1 MNDQPLRVLLVDDE
15 ASLREPLATYLRR
28 EHSYYVDTAASGK
41 ETLARIEDVQ
51 GQYDVALIDDLLMPT
66 PDSDEPRP
74 LGIKLMAEIKASY
87 PHIEFII
94 FTGWGMHSAI
104 EALRAG
110 AYRYIRKPFDIKE
123 LAVMIEHAAEY
134 RRLKGVAREK
144 QILEQLMQTSTA
156 LLHDRD
162 LQDVLNTILH
172 GVQTIGFDRV
182 RLYLLSE
189 DGQTMVGQAQ
199 VGMET
204 EFIGLELPVAEDIYV
219 QTLLADPRP
228 RVFEREDDKPVPY
241 EQQLAKEEINQWACV
256 PLLLR
261 GEVIG
266 KLSADNKFSKRPITE
281 AELEPIALFA
291 SQAAAAIENAR
302 LIAREQEATQKA
314 EQRARNLEAIQK
326 VSTAISSLHELGKIL
341 DATCHAAVELFGV
354 EHSGLVLFEP
364 DNARGQVV
372 AEYPDVGTRGIEIPV
387 HGVPAEERLTT
398 SQEPL
403 IISDVPGEPSLGP
416 VRDILSKFDI
426 RSILIVPVMFKDRVL
441 GSFSLDAIGHSRI
454 FTEDDIE
461 LCESFAAQVAVAVEN
476 AKLYESLEKQTKRLT
491 DLAVGLTGLYEIG
504 KEMTSDLELD
514 RILDSIAEHIVRVVG
529 ARRSLFIQVDMKRG
543 RLIKAVGHGYPA
555 EHLQRLTFEEVQA
568 GASGWVLRT
577 GEPIL
582 VTDAQSDP
590 RNTGIAL
597 ERAKQFDTSPLIVA
611 PLLVKGEVIGTL
623 TAVNTVDDPFFTEED
638 LNLVVMLTNQ
648 AAIAIENARLF
659 EEARKGLT
667 CLRSVSEAGSVL
679 ISTLD
684 PGQVLQIIVEQAR
697 QAVRA
702 WRASVVL
709 IGDDGR
715 PLELAATGYE
725 EAPEVSTIIRPTGIS
740 MQVVRTGSPCIIE
753 DVPTC
758 QAEVNP
764 DMIRDGV
771 GAAACFPLSLRGKNT
786 GVMWIQYREPRP
798 FPETEIEA
806 LSIYTKNAAIAY
818 DNARRIRELEHMR
831 RAAEKLAGVA
841 DVKDV
846 LQEIVRSA
854 REVLEADSSIIW
866 SYDGA
871 RHTFLSG
878 ELAADG
884 IQPELLEKFREDE
897 PRPGGTAE
905 TVMQQNHLIVP
916 DIDDPKWAF
925 LGPAS
930 RGLRGEIGAKAFQG
944 IALQVE
950 KETLGVLYVNYNRP
964 RSFSEEEQEIARA
977 FANQAALAL
986 KKAKLLDQVNK
997 ARNAARVVAEATVLE
1012 NLQNT
1017 LTSIVKGTRD
1027 VLGCDLVTLY
1037 TYEQDRE
1044 RFGFPPA
1051 MVGVKNPAK
1060 VLELGKVVESSV
1072 IYNIMALDD
1081 LYVAEDTMADS
1092 LMCGPFAEREGVL
1105 SSVGIPLIARD
1116 RKVGVMFV
1124 NYSRQHRFTADELTN
1139 IRLFAHQAAV
1149 AIRKAQLYEQVQK
1162 RAIALQALYEAGQAV
1177 ISTLALSEILN
1188 RIAEQARKLV
1198 GNPGTQAHILLVEGN
1213 KLKFTNAYPPDVL
1226 LLLQEQIG
1234 HEIDLKKGQNGRIGI
1249 TGRVIETGESQLVGD
1264 IRKDEDYIGYT
1275 SETCSELAVP
1285 IRIGGKIIG
1294 VINVEHPDYNA
1305 FDAEDQ
1311 HALESL
1317 AAQAAIAIQNAH
1329 LYEQVRQRAEQFQT
1343 LYQASLSLTAELSV
1357 EAVLQEVVHY
1367 ARQLTGAQYGALG
1380 VLSSE
1385 GKIRQLITSGLEA
1398 GEQEH
1403 IGTPPEGRGVLGLLL
1418 RKPDP
1423 IRARDIRHHPSF
1435 TGFPPDHPK
1444 ITSFLGVPIISKG
1457 TFTGNLFMA
1466 NRLGASEF
1474 SQEDQNILE
1483 LLAAQAAVAI
1493 DNARLFEETE
1503 RHARLLKAAAEVA
1516 RGATAILDMDKLLS
1530 ETVRLISDCFE
1541 FYHVGVFLLDDD
1553 RKYAALQA
1561 AYPKEGRGMLTRGHK
1576 LRVGKEG
1583 IVGFVTQTGKHHL
1596 APDVNKDP
1604 YHLVNPELPLTR
1616 SEMVFPLIARSQVIG
1631 ALDVQSAEVVNLR
1644 DEDIAALQTMADQL
1658 ANAIHN
1664 AQLYREIAE
1673 RLKEANALQQVA
1685 VSLTGVSELNQ
1696 VLNLIMIEA
1705 MKLTNTQ
1712 ESSILLWDTQA
1723 EVFTQALRIDSDGTL
1738 RSYVTQARPHEGR
1751 ARQIIDERRSIAI
1764 SDARQVPDFNPVFF
1778 QKGYRATLG
1787 TPLLSQGEVIGVLYV
1802 RSKKAR
1808 QFSEHEVALIEAL
1821 ASQMAVA
1828 IDRAHQY
1835 EELKR
1840 TYEELKEIKGLVGT
1854 MTAVSWMGTVAGA
1867 WRHSV
1872 GNRATTIAD
1881 LVELIRSDLKQDAS
1895 LTKIE
1900 TRLADIEEI
1909 AAEIQRIPMPPLST
1923 EDGVESVFINQL
1935 VDERIGQ
1942 FRKKRG
1948 RYGAIR
1954 YETRFSVDDAA
1965 SVRASPEW
1973 LRRVIDVI
1981 VDNAIQAMD
1990 ETHIRQLTITTCPV
2004 NDGIEIT
2011 FSDTGTGVPA
2021 DVRLKLFQK
2030 PIRKQKGEKG
2040 SGLGLFLARTIVQT
2054 YGGTLRIGSTGRT
2067 GTTVIIWLPL
2077 EA

>member
-28 EHSYYVDTAASGK
+28 EHSYYVDTAASGQ
-41 ETLARIEDVQ
+41 ETLARIEDAQ
-51 GQYDVALIDDLLMPT
+51 GQYDVALIDDLLMPM

-74 LGIKLMAEIKASY
+74 LGIKLMAEIKACY

-94 FTGWGMHSAI
+94 FTGWGMDSAL

-110 AYRYIRKPFDIKE
+110 AYRYIRKPFDIEE

-134 RRLKGVAREK
+134 QRLKGVAREK

-156 LLHDRD
+156 LLRGRD
-162 LQDVLNTILH
+162 LHDVLDTILR

-189 DGQTMVGQAQ
+189 DGQTMVGRAQ

-204 EFIGLELPVAEDIYV
+204 EFVGLELPVADDVYV
-219 QTLLADPRP
+219 QALLADPRP
-228 RVFEREDDKPVPY
+228 RAFEREDDKPVPY

-266 KLSADNKFSKRPITE
+266 KLSADNKFSKRLITE

-372 AEYPDVGTRGIEIPV
+372 AEYPGVGTRGLEIPV

-529 ARRSLFIQVDMKRG
+529 ARRSLFIQVDTKRG
-543 RLIKAVGHGYPA
+543 RLIKAVGHGYPP
-555 EHLQRLTFEEVQA
+555 EHLQGLTFEEVQA
-568 GASGWVLRT
+568 GVSGWVLRT

-582 VTDAQSDP
+582 VPDAQSDP

-597 ERAKQFDTSPLIVA
+597 ERAKQFETVPLIVA

-623 TAVNTVDDPFFTEED
+623 TAVNTGDDPPFTEED
-638 LNLVVMLTNQ
+638 LDLVVMLANQ

-715 PLELAATGYE
+715 PCELAATGYE

-740 MQVVRTGSPCIIE
+740 MQVVRTGSLCIIE

-905 TVMQQNHLIVP
+905 SVMQQNHLIVP
-916 DIDDPKWAF
+916 DIDDPRWAF

-944 IALQVE
+944 IALRVE
-950 KETLGVLYVNYNRP
+950 REVLGVLYVNYNRP

-977 FANQAALAL
+977 FANHAALAL
-986 KKAKLLDQVNK
+986 KKAKLLDQVGK
-997 ARNAARVVAEATVLE
+997 ARNAAHIVAEVTALE
-1012 NLQNT
+1012 NLDDT
-1017 LTSIVKGTRD
+1017 LQSIAEGTIEVVSCDAVTVYVYDHDKDKLSHPPTMIGVRYSDRASRFPEVPRDSIVFKILRRDRPYIVDDISTDPLFKDTR
-1027 VLGCDLVTLY
+1027 
-1037 TYEQDRE
+1037 
-1044 RFGFPPA
+1044 F
-1051 MVGVKNPAK
+1051 
-1060 VLELGKVVESSV
+1060 
-1072 IYNIMALDD
+1072 ALDEQIQSC
-1081 LYVAEDTMADS
+1081 VAI
-1092 LMCGPFAEREGVL
+1092 PFK
-1105 SSVGIPLIARD
+1105 VGIE
-1116 RKVGVMFV
+1116 KVGVMFV
-1124 NYSRQHRFTADELTN
+1124 NYWRQHRFTDNELTN
-1139 IRLFAHQAAV
+1139 IELFANQAAV
-1149 AIRKAQLYEQVQK
+1149 AIRNAQLYEQVQK

-1177 ISTLALSEILN
+1177 ISTLSLFDILG
-1188 RIAEQARKLV
+1188 RFAEQVCRLV
-1198 GNPGTQAHILLVEGN
+1198 DNPGTQAHILLVEGD
-1213 KLKFTNAYPPDVL
+1213 KLKFTSAYPPEVL
-1226 LLLQEQIG
+1226 PWLREQIG
-1234 HEIDLKKGQNGRIGI
+1234 HEIDLKKSQNGRTGI
-1249 TGRVIETGESQLVGD
+1249 TGRVVRTGESQRVGD
-1264 IRKDEDYIGYT
+1264 IRKDKDYIEYVP
-1275 SETCSELAVP
+1275 ETCSELAVP
-1285 IRIGGKIIG
+1285 IRIGKEVIG

-1317 AAQAAIAIQNAH
+1317 AAQAAIAIQNA
-1329 LYEQVRQRAEQFQT
+1329 
-1343 LYQASLSLTAELSV
+1343 
-1357 EAVLQEVVHY
+1357 
-1367 ARQLTGAQYGALG
+1367 
-1380 VLSSE
+1380 
-1385 GKIRQLITSGLEA
+1385 
-1398 GEQEH
+1398 
-1403 IGTPPEGRGVLGLLL
+1403 
-1418 RKPDP
+1418 
-1423 IRARDIRHHPSF
+1423 
-1435 TGFPPDHPK
+1435 
-1444 ITSFLGVPIISKG
+1444 
-1457 TFTGNLFMA
+1457 NLFEQTQ
-1466 NRLGASEF
+1466 R
-1474 SQEDQNILE
+1474 
-1483 LLAAQAAVAI
+1483 
-1493 DNARLFEETE
+1493 R
-1503 RHARLLKAAAEVA
+1503 ARLLDAAAQVA
-1516 RGATAILDMDKLLS
+1516 RGATAILDTDKLLS
-1530 ETVRLISDCFE
+1530 ETVRLISDCFG
-1541 FYHVGVFLLDDD
+1541 FYHAGVFLLDKDQ
-1553 RKYAALQA
+1553 RYAVLQA
-1561 AYPKEGRGMLTRGHK
+1561 SYPKDGHGMLKRGHK
-1576 LRVGKEG
+1576 LRVGQEG
-1583 IVGFVTQTGKHHL
+1583 IVGFVAQTGKPHL
-1596 APDVNKDP
+1596 VPDVEKDP
-1604 YHLVNPELPLTR
+1604 YHLVNPDLSLTR
-1616 SEMVFPLIARSQVIG
+1616 SEMVFPLIARGQVIG
-1631 ALDVQSAEVVNLR
+1631 ALDVQSTEVVNLQ
-1644 DEDIAALQTMADQL
+1644 DDDIATLQTMADQL

-1664 AQLYREIAE
+1664 AQLYQQATR
-1673 RLKEANALQQVA
+1673 RLEESDALQQVA
-1685 VSLTGVSELNQ
+1685 VSLAGASELGE
-1696 VLNLIMIEA
+1696 VLHLVMTEG
-1705 MKLTNTQ
+1705 MTLTDTD
-1712 ESSILLWDTQA
+1712 ESSVLFWDAQA
-1723 EVFTQALRIDSDGTL
+1723 KVFTQALRIDTDGIL
-1738 RSYVTQARPHEGR
+1738 RPYISQARTKEGI
-1751 ARQIIDERRSIAI
+1751 ARRIIDEQRPVVVT
-1764 SDARQVPDFNPVFF
+1764 DAQQDPRVNPVFTK
-1778 QKGYRATLG
+1778 KGYQASLG
-1787 TPLLSQGEVIGVLYV
+1787 VPLVSQGEVIGVFYV
-1802 RSKKAR
+1802 RSREPR
-1808 QFSEHEVALIEAL
+1808 QFSKRQIKLLEAL
-1821 ASQMAVA
+1821 ASQAAVA
-1828 IDRAHQY
+1828 IARARQY
-1835 EELKR
+1835 EELKH
-1840 TYEELKEIKGLVGT
+1840 TKGLVGT
-1854 MTAVSWMGTVAGA
+1854 RTAVAWMGMVSSS
-1867 WRHSV
+1867 WRHAIEGHAMTIQEEV
-1872 GNRATTIAD
+1872 EHLRANSSQKYLDKVDA
-1881 LVELIRSDLKQDAS
+1881 RLK
-1895 LTKIE
+1895 KIQ
-1900 TRLADIEEI
+1900 RLARLILEKPI
-1909 AAEIQRIPMPPLST
+1909 TPPLS
-1923 EDGVESVFINQL
+1923 EEEGVESVPVNEL
-1935 VDERIGQ
+1935 LRERIRQ
-1942 FRKKRG
+1942 LWENEPYK
-1948 RYGAIR
+1948 
-1954 YETRFSVDDAA
+1954 SVQQQLDLKLDDAVT
-1965 SVRASPEW
+1965 VRASPEW
-1973 LRRVIDVI
+1973 LRQVFDILA
-1981 VDNAIQAMD
+1981 DNAIEAMAD
-1990 ETHIRQLTITTCPV
+1990 VSISVLTVSTRAAGSHAEVVFT
-2004 NDGIEIT
+2004 
-2011 FSDTGTGVPA
+2011 DTGQGILEDILP
-2021 DVRLKLFQK
+2021 KLFHEQIKK
-2030 PIRKQKGEKG
+2030 PKGTK
-2040 SGLGLFLARTIVQT
+2040 GLGMGLLMAQTIAQT
-2054 YGGTLRIGSTGRT
+2054 YGGDIRVETTDPT
-2067 GTTVIIWLPL
+2067 GTSMVVSLPI
-2077 EA
+2077 ET